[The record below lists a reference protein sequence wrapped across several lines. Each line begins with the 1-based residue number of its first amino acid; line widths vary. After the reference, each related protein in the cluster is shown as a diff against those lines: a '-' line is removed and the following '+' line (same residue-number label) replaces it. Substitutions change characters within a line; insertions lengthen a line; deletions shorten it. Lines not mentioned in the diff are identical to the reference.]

1 MTTFRLSAAAAV
13 AKARTLIAD
22 GWQVF
27 ITDPGGIRYQASEF
41 DRLTSSRHAAD

>member
-13 AKARTLIAD
+13 AKGRTLMDD

-27 ITDPGGIRYQASEF
+27 IRHQPSEF
-41 DRLTSSRHAAD
+41 DRLASSSHAAD